1 MECIPSIQGIVLVIP
16 GFIADRQYSF
26 SLFSTKWKFILH
38 FTVFYYL
45 FFLSSRVA
53 WSNLAQ
59 FQLKLGN
66 KNTTRKKN
74 SYIFSKKTHPKQI
87 SYTLLKN
94 IIIL

>member
-53 WSNLAQ
+53 WS
-59 FQLKLGN
+59 
-66 KNTTRKKN
+66 KNTTWKKN